1 MLLIS
6 PRPVKK
12 ACERPPH
19 AQWARP
25 AGHQSLVSFHLLRT
39 EATYTFRMKKMICV
53 VRFAA
58 AVALLPVM
66 LVQHGLAWGRDGHM
80 MINRLAGEALPKDV
94 PEFLRSPQAVEALE
108 YYGPEPDRWKSPAE
122 PELNAAGSPEHFL
135 DMEYADLVGELP
147 RRRYD
152 YVRALAYAQKSHPDL
167 ALSPEKVGL
176 QPYVTTEV
184 WERLKS
190 AMRDYRQ
197 LKEDHQDTK
206 PVECEIVFLAGWLGH
221 YVGDGSQPLHTT
233 IQYNGW
239 TGPNPNGYTTEHRI
253 HAQFESVFVS
263 ANIKP
268 AEGAPLIAAKPVVVG
283 DVFTDYMAYLRH
295 TNSLVEKT
303 YQLEK
308 AGGFAGAGTPEGKA
322 FAEERLAAGAT
333 ELRDMI
339 YSAWVKSADPLPVYR
354 GPE

>member
-1 MLLIS
+1 
-6 PRPVKK
+6 
-12 ACERPPH
+12 
-19 AQWARP
+19 
-25 AGHQSLVSFHLLRT
+25 
-39 EATYTFRMKKMICV
+39 MKKMMGA

-66 LVQHGLAWGRDGHM
+66 LVQQGTAWGSDGHR
-80 MINRLAGEALPKDV
+80 MINRLAGATLPKDV
-94 PEFLRSPQAVEALE
+94 PEFLRSKEALDALE

-122 PELNAAGSPEHFL
+122 PELSAAGSPEHFL

-147 RRRYD
+147 RKRYD
-152 YVRALAYAQKSHPDL
+152 FVRALAYAQKSHPDL
-167 ALSPEKVGL
+167 ALTPEKVGL
-176 QPYVTTEV
+176 QPYVTVEV

-197 LKEDHQDTK
+197 LKEDHKDTK
-206 PVECEIVFLAGWLGH
+206 PSECEIVFLAGWLGH
-221 YVGDGSQPLHTT
+221 YVGDGSQPLHVT

-253 HAQFESVFVS
+253 HALFESTFVA

-268 AEGAPLIAAKPVVVG
+268 AEVAPLIPEKPVVMG
-283 DVFTDYMAYLRH
+283 DVFTDYMVYLRH
-295 TNSLVEKT
+295 SNTLVEKT

-308 AGGFAGAGTPEGKA
+308 TGAFAGAGTPEGKA

-339 YSAWVKSADPLPVYR
+339 YSAWVKSADPVPAYR
-354 GPE
+354 GGM

>member
-1 MLLIS
+1 
-6 PRPVKK
+6 
-12 ACERPPH
+12 
-19 AQWARP
+19 
-25 AGHQSLVSFHLLRT
+25 
-39 EATYTFRMKKMICV
+39 MKKMMGA

-66 LVQHGLAWGRDGHM
+66 LVQQGTAWGSDGHR
-80 MINRLAGEALPKDV
+80 MINRLAGATLPKDV
-94 PEFLRSPQAVEALE
+94 PEFLRSKEALDALE

-122 PELNAAGSPEHFL
+122 PELSAAGSPEHFL

-147 RRRYD
+147 RKRYD
-152 YVRALAYAQKSHPDL
+152 FVRALAYAQKSHPDL
-167 ALSPEKVGL
+167 ALTPEKVGL
-176 QPYVTTEV
+176 QPYVTVEV

-197 LKEDHQDTK
+197 LKEDHKDTK
-206 PVECEIVFLAGWLGH
+206 PSECEIVFLAGWLGH
-221 YVGDGSQPLHTT
+221 YVGDGSQPLHVT

-253 HAQFESVFVS
+253 HAQFESTFVA

-268 AEGAPLIAAKPVVVG
+268 AEVAPLIPEKPVVMG
-283 DVFTDYMAYLRH
+283 DVFTDYMAYLKH
-295 TNSLVEKT
+295 SNSLVEKT

-308 AGGFAGAGTPEGKA
+308 TGAFAGAGTPEGKA

-339 YSAWVKSADPLPVYR
+339 YSAWVKSADPVPAYR
-354 GPE
+354 GGM

>member
-1 MLLIS
+1 MM
-6 PRPVKK
+6 
-12 ACERPPH
+12 
-19 AQWARP
+19 
-25 AGHQSLVSFHLLRT
+25 G
-39 EATYTFRMKKMICV
+39 V
-53 VRFAA
+53 VRVAA
-58 AVALLPVM
+58 AVTLLPVM
-66 LVQHGLAWGRDGHM
+66 LVQQGLAWGADGHR
-80 MINRLAGEALPKDV
+80 MINRLAGAALPSDV
-94 PEFLRSPQAVEALE
+94 PEFLRSHEALDALE
-108 YYGPEPDRWKSPAE
+108 YYGPEPDRWKSPTE
-122 PELNAAGSPEHFL
+122 PELAAAGSPEHFL
-135 DMEYADLVGELP
+135 DMEYAGLVGELP

-167 ALSPEKVGL
+167 ALTPEKVGL

-190 AMRDYRQ
+190 AMRDYRK
-197 LKEDHQDTK
+197 LKEDHKDTK

-221 YVGDGSQPLHTT
+221 YVADGSQPLHTT

-268 AEGAPLIAAKPVVVG
+268 AEVTPLIAAKPVVLR
-283 DVFTDYMAYLRH
+283 DVFTDYVGYLRH

-308 AGGFAGAGTPEGKA
+308 AGGFSGAGTAGGRA
-322 FAEERLAAGAT
+322 FAEERLATGAT

-339 YSAWVKSADPLPVYR
+339 YSAWVKSADLVPVYR

>member
-1 MLLIS
+1 
-6 PRPVKK
+6 
-12 ACERPPH
+12 
-19 AQWARP
+19 
-25 AGHQSLVSFHLLRT
+25 
-39 EATYTFRMKKMICV
+39 MKKMMGA

-58 AVALLPVM
+58 AVTLLPVM
-66 LVQHGLAWGRDGHM
+66 LVQQGLAWGADGHR
-80 MINRLAGEALPKDV
+80 MINRLAGAALPADV
-94 PEFLRSPQAVEALE
+94 PEFLRSHEALDALE

-122 PELNAAGSPEHFL
+122 PELGAAGSPEHFL

-152 YVRALAYAQKSHPDL
+152 YVRALAYAQKTHPDL
-167 ALSPEKVGL
+167 ALTPEKVGL

-190 AMRDYRQ
+190 AMRDYRK
-197 LKEDHQDTK
+197 LKEDHKDTK

-221 YVGDGSQPLHTT
+221 YVADGSQPLHTT

-268 AEGAPLIAAKPVVVG
+268 AEVAPLIAAKPVVLG
-283 DVFTDYMAYLRH
+283 DVFTDYVAYLRH

-303 YQLEK
+303 YQLGKE
-308 AGGFAGAGTPEGKA
+308 GGFSGAGTAEGRA

-339 YSAWVKSADPLPVYR
+339 YSAWVKSGDPVPVFHGGEASMGY
-354 GPE
+354 